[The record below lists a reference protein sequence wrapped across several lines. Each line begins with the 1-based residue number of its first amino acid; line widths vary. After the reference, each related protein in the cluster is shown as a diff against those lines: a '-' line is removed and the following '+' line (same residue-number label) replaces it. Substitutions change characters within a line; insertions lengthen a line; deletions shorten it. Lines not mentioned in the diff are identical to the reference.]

1 MNTFIIIGTV
11 ELIITTI
18 VFRVFKNFDIFDG
31 LFNEEY
37 YFFPNVISEYTDL
50 NKIGCIVV
58 GILIFISY
66 YFICLFKLIKYIL
79 SNDFIN
85 NFKKTKEFKYTKY
98 QYIIYLSIDVFLK
111 NYNVINNFNKLCIQN
126 NFIILKSNKKNNI
139 YFYKIKINNLDN
151 FNKSINVLFKENLND
166 TINIIKTRKGNLFDD
181 IFNW

>member
-66 YFICLFKLIKYIL
+66 YF
-79 SNDFIN
+79 
-85 NFKKTKEFKYTKY
+85 
-98 QYIIYLSIDVFLK
+98 
-111 NYNVINNFNKLCIQN
+111 
-126 NFIILKSNKKNNI
+126 
-139 YFYKIKINNLDN
+139 KIK
-151 FNKSINVLFKENLND
+151 
-166 TINIIKTRKGNLFDD
+166 
-181 IFNW
+181 